1 MGVHARLHRCLLI
14 LLWKLIYTWTYIH
27 MHCTHAYALNPWIW
41 LQYIHICVYVS
52 FHMYVNVCILQ
63 ECLLNVWKPMV
74 LCLCKCVCVCILITH
89 PVFWESSPWLRGRL
103 WTKSLGKGW
112 GKAFQKERLRDT
124 PETWSPDMPFPFLE
138 TVSPSD
144 SEGKMMGFPLIA
156 HPLHVP
162 LCSPLK
168 EVLQRVRQN
177 PQRTERLRKGLWGV
191 KRQFAGMPKWESNSK
206 QNVLLINKKLSLN
219 NAARSPLTPLDLRF
233 ASSSSQSWGT
243 WAISPS
249 LSQAP

>member
-1 MGVHARLHRCLLI
+1 M
-14 LLWKLIYTWTYIH
+14 
-27 MHCTHAYALNPWIW
+27 
-41 LQYIHICVYVS
+41 YVS
-52 FHMYVNVCILQ
+52 VCILQ
-63 ECLLNVWKPMV
+63 ESLLNVWKPMV
-74 LCLCKCVCVCILITH
+74 LCLCKCVGVCILITH

-112 GKAFQKERLRDT
+112 GKAFQKERLFRRKGWGIPQR
-124 PETWSPDMPFPFLE
+124 PEVQTC
-138 TVSPSD
+138 PSLFW
-144 SEGKMMGFPLIA
+144 KQCPLVTQKVRWWIFPLIA

-162 LCSPLK
+162 LCSPPK

-206 QNVLLINKKLSLN
+206 QTVLLINKKLSLN

>member
-1 MGVHARLHRCLLI
+1 MSWSDDVSSSPEGEQQWPLKWWPKWVCDCVWQFLEGVI
-14 LLWKLIYTWTYIH
+14 
-27 MHCTHAYALNPWIW
+27 
-41 LQYIHICVYVS
+41 V
-52 FHMYVNVCILQ
+52 
-63 ECLLNVWKPMV
+63 
-74 LCLCKCVCVCILITH
+74 CVCMSMWQVCRCERTVCVCNRCVVCILITH

>member
-1 MGVHARLHRCLLI
+1 MPGTSEYGGSVYIYVYMWAFTCTWMYAYCRDVCWMCES
-14 LLWKLIYTWTYIH
+14 LWF
-27 MHCTHAYALNPWIW
+27 CA
-41 LQYIHICVYVS
+41 CV
-52 FHMYVNVCILQ
+52 N
-63 ECLLNVWKPMV
+63 
-74 LCLCKCVCVCILITH
+74 VCVCILITH
-89 PVFWESSPWLRGRL
+89 PVFWEGSPWLRGRL

-124 PETWSPDMPFPFLE
+124 PETWSPDMPFPFLG

-144 SEGKMMGFPLIA
+144 SKGRWWI
-156 HPLHVP
+156 
-162 LCSPLK
+162 SPSSPILGMSHFVLPPK
-168 EVLQRVRQN
+168 EILQRVRQN

-233 ASSSSQSWGT
+233 ASSSSQS
-243 WAISPS
+243 
-249 LSQAP
+249 